1 VSRLWIGTTSENNV
15 NTVFGKVPSGVPFK
29 FPGDARLWV
38 ADADRYAHT
47 LESDEDAR
55 SWRDLVL
62 FEEPVELVG
71 EVPLEAPRVEP
82 VMGCLRVPRPGHQ
95 R

>member
-1 VSRLWIGTTSENNV
+1 METDV
-15 NTVFGKVPSGVPFK
+15 NTVFGQVPSGVPFK

-38 ADADRYAHT
+38 ADAERYAHT
-47 LESDEDAR
+47 LESDVDAR

-71 EVPLEAPRVEP
+71 EVPIEADEPETPRV
-82 VMGCLRVPRPGHQ
+82 
-95 R
+95 